1 MQGWYTMDV
10 MAKGIENVLTDGKEV
25 TGPNIRAA
33 LETMPAVDT
42 GGVIGP
48 VKFSADSHRGS
59 TASGIYQVSG
69 GKLTEVAA
77 AVVPKS

>member
-1 MQGWYTMDV
+1 
-10 MAKGIENVLTDGKEV
+10 MAKGIEKVLADGNEV
-25 TGPNIRAA
+25 TGPNLRTA

-59 TASGIYQVSG
+59 TASGIYRVSG
-69 GKLTEVAA
+69 GKLTEVTAA
-77 AVVPKS
+77 AVPKT

>member
-1 MQGWYTMDV
+1 MQGWYTMHV
-10 MAKGIENVLTDGKEV
+10 MAKGIEKVLTEDKEL
-25 TGPNIRAA
+25 TGPNLRAA

-59 TASGIYQVSG
+59 TASGIYKVSG
-69 GKLTEVAA
+69 GKLTEVTAG
-77 AVVPKS
+77 VVPKS